1 MWGHLSLGTVL
12 VLISNAVHMSS
23 AQAFPNAPG
32 TLQQGLERCLAMK
45 GTDTQLECFN
55 AVGLRFQDCKS
66 KGAKAD
72 QLACFSSLAG
82 STPASTPAPTPS
94 VPSKWKVHSKVEKLD
109 GTTTVTLV
117 LDSSDTVSPQY
128 GRPEA
133 ATIFVR
139 CLNNKTE
146 FFIAW
151 PEFLG
156 IGRGIEVRWRAD
168 NMPITTEAWSPS
180 TDGKAA
186 FSPNPVAFLKKLADR
201 SELLLSVSPFGKV
214 ATTLT
219 FPVAGLEEA
228 LKPLRAACKW

>member
-1 MWGHLSLGTVL
+1 VL
-12 VLISNAVHMSS
+12 VLISSAVHMSS

-32 TLQQGLERCLAMK
+32 TSQQGLERCLAMK

-55 AVGLRFQDCKS
+55 AVSQRFQDCKS
-66 KGAKAD
+66 KGTKAD

-82 STPASTPAPTPS
+82 STPAAAPAPSAPS
-94 VPSKWKVHSKVEKLD
+94 QWNVQSKVEKLD
-109 GTTTVTLV
+109 GTTTVTLS
-117 LDSSDTVSPQY
+117 LDSSDTVKPQY
-128 GRPEA
+128 GQPETG
-133 ATIFVR
+133 TIIAR

-146 FFIAW
+146 LFIAW

-156 IGRGIEVRWRAD
+156 VGRGIEVRWRTD
-168 NMPITTEAWSPS
+168 NMPITTETWNPS
-180 TDGKAA
+180 SSGKAA

-201 SELLLSVSPFGKV
+201 SELLLSVAPFGKV

>member
-1 MWGHLSLGTVL
+1 MWGYLSFGAAL
-12 VLISNAVHMSS
+12 VLISNAVPILPV
-23 AQAFPNAPG
+23 QAFPNAPG

-55 AVGLRFQDCKS
+55 AIGQRFQDCKS

-82 STPASTPAPTPS
+82 STPAPALAPS
-94 VPSKWKVHSKVEKLD
+94 VTSKWKVHSKVEKLD
-109 GTTTVTLV
+109 GTTTVTIA
-117 LDSSDTVSPQY
+117 LDSSDTVKPQY

-133 ATIFVR
+133 ATIIVR

-146 FFIAW
+146 LYISW

-156 IGRGIEVRWRAD
+156 VGRGIEVRWRAD

-186 FSPNPVAFLKKLADR
+186 FAPNPVAFLKKLADR
-201 SELLLSVSPFGKV
+201 NELLLSVAPFSKV

-219 FPVAGLEEA
+219 FPIAGLEEA

>member
-1 MWGHLSLGTVL
+1 MVMWRRFSFGTVL
-12 VLISNAVHMSS
+12 VLISNAVHVLPV
-23 AQAFPNAPG
+23 QAFPNAPG
-32 TLQQGLERCLAMK
+32 TLQQGLERCLALK
-45 GTDTQLECFN
+45 GTDTQLECFS
-55 AVGLRFQDCKS
+55 AVGQRFEDCKS

-82 STPASTPAPTPS
+82 STPAPALS

-109 GTTTVTLV
+109 GTTTVTLA
-117 LDSSDTVSPQY
+117 LDSSETVKPQY

-133 ATIFVR
+133 ATIIVR

-146 FFIAW
+146 LYIDW

-156 IGRGIEVRWRAD
+156 VSRGIEVRWRAD
-168 NMPITTEAWSPS
+168 NMPISTEAWSPS

-186 FSPNPVAFLKKLADR
+186 FAPNPVAFLKKLVDR
-201 SELLLSVSPFGKV
+201 SELLLSVAPFGKV

-219 FPVAGLEEA
+219 FPIAGLEEA
-228 LKPLRAACKW
+228 LRPLRAACKW

>member
-1 MWGHLSLGTVL
+1 MWGHLSFGTVL
-12 VLISNAVHMSS
+12 VLISSAVHMSS

-32 TLQQGLERCLAMK
+32 TSQQGLERCLAIK
-45 GTDTQLECFN
+45 GTDAQLECFN
-55 AVGLRFQDCKS
+55 AVGQRFQDCKS

-82 STPASTPAPTPS
+82 STSAPAPTPS

-109 GTTTVTLV
+109 GTTTVTLA
-117 LDSSDTVSPQY
+117 LDSSDTVKPQY
-128 GRPEA
+128 GRAEA
-133 ATIFVR
+133 ATIIVR

-146 FFIAW
+146 LYIDW

-156 IGRGIEVRWRAD
+156 VSRGIEVRWRAD

-186 FSPNPVAFLKKLADR
+186 FAPNPVAFLKKLADR
-201 SELLLSVSPFGKV
+201 SELLLSVTPFGKV